1 MNRHAWAASLVV
13 RRAAA
18 ALAAV
23 WGLFLMGTSAQAE
36 GMAAPRTGWGMAK
49 VHPAL
54 HLAGDSTMADKPLD
68 PPQPE
73 RGWGMLLREQL
84 QQPERIVNHAAN
96 GRSTRNFQV
105 EGRWAHLL
113 SQLAPG
119 DCVLIQFGHNDQKRD
134 DPRRWADPQTDYPDN
149 LRRFVHDV
157 RSRHAVPLIATSV
170 SRRRF
175 DAQGRIVDT
184 LAPYPDVARQVA
196 REPDV
201 TLIDLNA
208 ATARWL
214 EGLGPERS
222 KAMFMWIEPGQY
234 AGLPNGRRDNTHF
247 VEDGASAVAAMALK
261 LLYEQRPELRDW
273 LR

>member
-1 MNRHAWAASLVV
+1 MNKVAVGATAARKTAVL
-13 RRAAA
+13 AA
-18 ALAAV
+18 ALAALAI
-23 WGLFLMGTSAQAE
+23 GPAAQAE
-36 GMAAPRTGWGMAK
+36 GMAAPRTGWALAT

-54 HLAGDSTMADKPLD
+54 HLAGDSTLADKPLE

-73 RGWGMLLREQL
+73 RGWGMLLRDQL
-84 QQPERIVNHAAN
+84 QQPARIVNHAAN

-113 SQLAPG
+113 SQVAPG
-119 DCVLIQFGHNDQKRD
+119 DYVLIQFGHNDQKRD

-157 RSRHAVPLIATSV
+157 RARHAVPLIATSV

-175 DAQGRIVDT
+175 DALARIVDT

-196 REPDV
+196 RELDV

-214 EGLGPERS
+214 EALGPERS
-222 KAMFMWIEPGQY
+222 KAMYMWIEPGQY
-234 AGLPNGRRDNTHF
+234 AGLPNGRHDNTHF
-247 VEDGASAVAAMALK
+247 VEAGAAAVARLALQM
-261 LLYEQRPELRDW
+261 LYEQRSELRDW
-273 LR
+273 LK